1 MVMLGLT
8 LRELG
13 PWLEPLFESAPRL
26 TLKLLGG

>member
-1 MVMLGLT
+1 

-13 PWLEPLFESAPRL
+13 PWLVPLMDSAPRL